1 MTETSELSELFSEV
15 AEDIQTSIRELGWQT
30 PTPVQARAIPLMRG
44 GGDLIVQAQTGS
56 GKTGAFGIPLVEGI
70 DTSIAGIQAL
80 VMLPTRELANQVAVE
95 LTTLGR
101 HRGVIVLPVYGGT
114 GYTEQVDA
122 LEAGVHI
129 IVGTPGRILDHL
141 GNGRMDLR
149 DVATLVL
156 DEADE
161 MLSLGFW
168 PDMREIA
175 SYLPESRQSH
185 LFSATIPEKVRS
197 LSRFFLN
204 DAEFV
209 AIDDGLS
216 APQQIEHFYYVCS
229 ANEKEAL
236 LARVLEFEDPE
247 SAIIFCNTKAD
258 VRFITG
264 YLSKRGF
271 NADQISGDLA
281 QAARERALRR
291 IKSGELRFLVATDV
305 AARGIDIS
313 DLSHV
318 ISYATAD
325 APEVYVHRTGRT
337 GRAGKAG
344 IAISLVSGLDIGNFK
359 HMQNVNKI
367 EVAERKPP
375 TEKDMLNRIRERIQV
390 KVEHEMRGLT
400 PAQADFEVN
409 RLIPVVE
416 EMATSHEGRRDL
428 AGICAAYLSE
438 HRPETTIA
446 PDAPENQTDAAA
458 TSENRKPGGSRRGGG
473 GGGRGGQRG
482 GGGGSGGSGG
492 GGGGRRRSGGR
503 GRR

>member
-1 MTETSELSELFSEV
+1 MTELSELFSEV
-15 AEDIQTSIRELGWQT
+15 APDIQTSIRELGWHT
-30 PTPVQARAIPLMRG
+30 PTAVQAKAIPLMRG

-56 GKTGAFGIPLVEGI
+56 GKTGAFGIPLIEGI
-70 DTSIAGIQAL
+70 DTSIRRIQAL

-101 HRGVIVLPVYGGT
+101 HRGVAVLPVYGGT
-114 GYTEQVDA
+114 GYSEQVEA
-122 LEAGVHI
+122 LETGVHI

-149 DVATLVL
+149 DVASLVL

-168 PDMREIA
+168 PDMREIGT
-175 SYLPESRQSH
+175 YLPEKRQSH

-197 LSRFFLN
+197 LSRFFLT

-209 AIDDGLS
+209 AVDDGLS
-216 APQQIEHFYYVCS
+216 APQQIEHFYYVCT
-229 ANEKEAL
+229 ANEKESL
-236 LARVLEFEDPE
+236 LARILEFEDPE

-281 QAARERALRR
+281 QAARERALGR
-291 IKSGELRFLVATDV
+291 IKSGDLRFLVATDV

-325 APEVYVHRTGRT
+325 APEIYVHRTGRT

-344 IAISLVSGLDIGNFK
+344 IAISLISGLDIGNFK
-359 HMQNVNKI
+359 HMQNVNNI
-367 EVAERKPP
+367 EVIERKPP
-375 TEKDMLNRIRERIQV
+375 TEQDMLNRIRERIQV
-390 KVEHEMRGLT
+390 KVEHEMRHLS
-400 PAQADFEVN
+400 PAQMDFEVD

-428 AGICAAYLSE
+428 AGICAAYLND

-446 PDAPENQTDAAA
+446 DEPKTADAS
-458 TSENRKPGGSRRGGG
+458 SEAERPPVSGRRGSGG
-473 GGGRGGQRG
+473 RGGGRGGNR
-482 GGGGSGGSGG
+482 
-492 GGGGRRRSGGR
+492 GGGRRPSGGR
-503 GRR
+503 GRGGRGQR

>member
-1 MTETSELSELFSEV
+1 MTELSELSELFSEV
-15 AEDIQTSIRELGWQT
+15 AEDIQTSIRELGWHT
-30 PTPVQARAIPLMRG
+30 PTTVQAKAIPLMRG

-70 DTSIAGIQAL
+70 DTSIARIQAL

-101 HRGVIVLPVYGGT
+101 HRGVNVLPVYGGT
-114 GYTEQVDA
+114 GYSEQVDA
-122 LEAGVHI
+122 LEKGVHI

-149 DVATLVL
+149 DVGSLVL

-168 PDMREIA
+168 PDMREIGT
-175 SYLPESRQSH
+175 YLPEKRQSH

-197 LSRFFLN
+197 LSRFFLT

-209 AIDDGLS
+209 AVDDGLS
-216 APQQIEHFYYVCS
+216 APQQIEHYYYVCS

-236 LARVLEFEDPE
+236 LARILEFEDPE

-281 QAARERALRR
+281 QAARERALKR

-367 EVAERKPP
+367 EVTERKAP
-375 TEKDMLNRIRERIQV
+375 TEKDMLTRIRERIQV

-400 PAQADFEVN
+400 PAQTDFEVN

-416 EMATSHEGRRDL
+416 AMATSHEGRRDL

-438 HRPETTIA
+438 HRPETTVPEEPNVEA
-446 PDAPENQTDAAA
+446 PP
-458 TSENRKPGGSRRGGG
+458 SEKRRDPGRGRRNGGGRGGNRGGGRGGNRGGG
-473 GGGRGGQRG
+473 GGK
-482 GGGGSGGSGG
+482 
-492 GGGGRRRSGGR
+492 GGR

>member
-1 MTETSELSELFSEV
+1 
-15 AEDIQTSIRELGWQT
+15 
-30 PTPVQARAIPLMRG
+30 
-44 GGDLIVQAQTGS
+44 
-56 GKTGAFGIPLVEGI
+56 
-70 DTSIAGIQAL
+70 
-80 VMLPTRELANQVAVE
+80 VAVE

-101 HRGVIVLPVYGGT
+101 HRGVLVLPVYGGT
-114 GYTEQVDA
+114 GYAEQVDA
-122 LEAGVHI
+122 LETGVHI

-149 DVATLVL
+149 DVGALVL

-168 PDMREIA
+168 PDMREIGT
-175 SYLPESRQSH
+175 YLPEKRQSH

-197 LSRFFLN
+197 LSRFFLT

-209 AIDDGLS
+209 AVDDGLS
-216 APQQIEHFYYVCS
+216 APQQIEHYYYVCS

-236 LARVLEFEDPE
+236 LARILEFEDPE

-281 QAARERALRR
+281 QPARERALRR

-344 IAISLVSGLDIGNFK
+344 VAISLVSGLDIGNFK
-359 HMQNVNKI
+359 HMQNVNNI
-367 EVAERKPP
+367 EVVERKPP
-375 TEKDMLNRIRERIQV
+375 SEKDMLTRIRERIQV

-400 PAQADFEVN
+400 PAQTDFEVN

-416 EMATSHEGRRDL
+416 AMATSHEGRRDL

-438 HRPETTIA
+438 HRPETTI
-446 PDAPENQTDAAA
+446 PEESNVDAPS
-458 TSENRKPGGSRRGGG
+458 SEKRRGPGDGRRNGSGRGGNRGGGRGGNRGGG
-473 GGGRGGQRG
+473 GGNRG
-482 GGGGSGGSGG
+482 
-492 GGGGRRRSGGR
+492 GGR